1 MKAANVEKYRK
12 PILLLMGLSFLSL
25 VQLSGAA
32 FWVSTFVLASCSVG
46 AFFTYW
52 LARCA
57 IYSLF
62 LISLRN

>member
-12 PILLLMGLSFLSL
+12 PMLILIGISFLSL
-25 VQLSGAA
+25 VQLSGPA

-52 LARCA
+52 LAW
-57 IYSLF
+57 
-62 LISLRN
+62 